1 MTPFLTLLQ
10 RVLPQP
16 VVSLA
21 IVTLWMLLASDT
33 SLGTLLLGAILAL
46 LIPQFTRT
54 FWPDRPRTF
63 RALPA
68 IRLLLVVLHDILVA
82 NIAVARIVVGP
93 LGRIKP
99 AFVDVPLD
107 LADAYVATILGSIIT
122 LTPGTVS
129 LDIDMDARSLH
140 VHALN
145 VPDEAALVADIKSRY
160 ETPLKEIFAC

>member
-1 MTPFLTLLQ
+1 MTPSRTLLQ

-46 LIPQFTRT
+46 LIPQFTGK

-93 LGRIKP
+93 LGRIRP

-107 LADAYVATILGSIIT
+107 LTDPYVATILGSIIT

-129 LDIDMDARSLH
+129 LDIDMDARLLH

-145 VPDEAALVADIKSRY
+145 VPDEAALVAEIKARY
-160 ETPLKEIFAC
+160 ESPLKEIFGC